1 MYGVGAEV
9 AMWGFLV
16 ILAGTP
22 LYIWFKT
29 RGSGA

>member
-1 MYGVGAEV
+1 V

-29 RGSGA
+29 KDMQRPAAP